1 MNKMNKIKELNSN
14 NYYYFLGYILHW
26 REQGLEWAEVQLP
39 SEKSNH
45 KFSGLNCGSV
55 YQFYITAFN
64 SMGKGQPSDVILAK
78 TEGSGK

>member
-1 MNKMNKIKELNSN
+1 MHIFSLK
-14 NYYYFLGYILHW
+14 GYILHW

-78 TEGSGK
+78 TEGSGKQ